1 MISLIT
7 VPEYSDESQEMMIF
21 VELLLKCRYH
31 REPLALWGQRPG
43 RRLLGPL
50 SLADVLEGGLW
61 NLFHSQEPCL

>member
-1 MISLIT
+1 MSHK
-7 VPEYSDESQEMMIF
+7 EMMIF

-31 REPLALWGQRPG
+31 GDPLALWGQRPG

-50 SLADVLEGGLW
+50 SLADVLKVAWDLVAWERGLW